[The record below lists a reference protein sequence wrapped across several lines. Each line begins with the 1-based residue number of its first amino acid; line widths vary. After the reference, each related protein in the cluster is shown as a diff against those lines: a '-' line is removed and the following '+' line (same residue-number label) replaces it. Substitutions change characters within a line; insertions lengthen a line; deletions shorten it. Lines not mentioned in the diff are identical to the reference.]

1 MAGATFSQLVSNLR
15 TMASGITTRVA
26 DLTGVGIVA
35 ADSAALETFANE
47 LDELN
52 SEQEELK
59 AQLKTKTEELN
70 AKIKQAKAKYSSL
83 SKLIKVITPQ
93 EHWKA
98 FGITAKR

>member
-1 MAGATFSQLVSNLR
+1 MAGVTFSQFVSDLR
-15 TMASGITTRVA
+15 TMASGIATRLS
-26 DLTGVGIVA
+26 DLTGVSVTA
-35 ADSAALETFANE
+35 ADKADLEAFADV
-47 LDELN
+47 LDTLN

-70 AKIKQAKAKYSSL
+70 AKTKEAKAKYSNL
-83 SKLIKVITPQ
+83 NKRIKIGTPQ

>member
-1 MAGATFSQLVSNLR
+1 MAGVTFSQFVSDLR
-15 TMASGITTRVA
+15 TMASGIATRLS
-26 DLTGVGIVA
+26 DLTGVSVTA
-35 ADSAALETFANE
+35 ADKAALEAFADV
-47 LDELN
+47 LDTLN

-70 AKIKQAKAKYSSL
+70 ATMKEAKAKHSYL
-83 SKLIKVITPQ
+83 NKRIKLATPQ